1 MFSSDDGLGE
11 LVRVS
16 HRLCKRAIPINQS
29 TSRASSPETSQ
40 NGPTTTTH
48 LAHLNTHKHSD
59 FSAALRGLLKDREG
73 SLGYDLYTWWRREVR
88 SAGLLV
94 RLALGLELEASIKQ
108 VDAELEYPL
117 VHRPDR
123 SKKAAKHTTS
133 CDHQRHI
140 LTHYSKRTHRD
151 GKMSNQTVGAVY
163 QQIIRDVVDSSRVD
177 FEEGGVDESVL
188 DELSRV
194 WQQKL
199 TALSVAQF
207 PWDPK
212 PEPPPPQQMASIP
225 SSMPY
230 PQDSTPAPMQQQQHA
245 PPHQGQYMNR
255 PGPQAPT
262 QAPQFPQMPQ
272 MPQMNAGPR
281 IKAEPGLETG
291 AMPPVYTGMQ
301 NATTAQQRAA
311 LNLQASYGARAAASI
326 NAIQGMPQQGQQQQP
341 QQQQQGQP
349 QQQGQQPQQGQQQ
362 QQQPNQQQ
370 SQQQAQQQ
378 QQQMHQ
384 AQQRPQGQSI
394 PRPQMTPSQYQ
405 QALAQQA
412 AHQKQ
417 QLEAQ
422 AKARQQAS
430 AAQQGQSAPNGAQ
443 NAQTDGGADEDE
455 DRHAHFGVIKQVGV
469 DGSEINM
476 GRVELDGL
484 IRRQIEA
491 RGKAMEGGG
500 LMLPLK
506 AQKGSSGGARRERK
520 RAADVGQTD
529 GGDDDDDDDE
539 KVLKEE
545 DDDEDAI
552 NSDLDDPDDPKSDDS
567 GDDETPQVMLCM
579 YDKVQRVKNKW
590 KCVMK
595 DGVLTIN
602 GKDYVF
608 HKASGEYEW

>member
-1 MFSSDDGLGE
+1 
-11 LVRVS
+11 
-16 HRLCKRAIPINQS
+16 
-29 TSRASSPETSQ
+29 
-40 NGPTTTTH
+40 
-48 LAHLNTHKHSD
+48 
-59 FSAALRGLLKDREG
+59 
-73 SLGYDLYTWWRREVR
+73 
-88 SAGLLV
+88 
-94 RLALGLELEASIKQ
+94 
-108 VDAELEYPL
+108 
-117 VHRPDR
+117 
-123 SKKAAKHTTS
+123 
-133 CDHQRHI
+133 
-140 LTHYSKRTHRD
+140 
-151 GKMSNQTVGAVY
+151 MSNTTVGAVY

-188 DELSRV
+188 DELSRIGESVGRRCRRVAPSWLLFCLAGAGRCTGEEFRISGGPAV

-199 TALSVAQF
+199 TALNVAQF

-212 PEPPPPQQMASIP
+212 PEAPPPQQQQTMANI
-225 SSMPY
+225 PY
-230 PQDSTPAPMQQQQHA
+230 PQEPTPAPMQQQQQQHA
-245 PPHQGQYMNR
+245 PPQQGQYMNR
-255 PGPQAPT
+255 PGPPIPA

-291 AMPPVYTGMQ
+291 GMPPVYTGMG

-311 LNLQASYGARAAASI
+311 QNLQASYGARAAASI
-326 NAIQGMPQQGQQQQP
+326 NAIQGMPQQGQP
-341 QQQQQGQP
+341 QQQQGQP
-349 QQQGQQPQQGQQQ
+349 QQQQ
-362 QQQPNQQQ
+362 QQQPSPQQG
-370 SQQQAQQQ
+370 QQQAQQQ
-378 QQQMHQ
+378 QVHQ
-384 AQQRPQGQSI
+384 AQQRPQGPSI
-394 PRPQMTPSQYQ
+394 QRPQMTPSQYQ

-417 QLEAQ
+417 QLEQQ
-422 AKARQQAS
+422 AKARQQA
-430 AAQQGQSAPNGAQ
+430 AAQQQQQQGQGAPNGAQ
-443 NAQTDGGADEDE
+443 HAQTDGGADDEDE
-455 DRHAHFGVIKQVGV
+455 DRHRHFGVIKQIGG

-506 AQKGSSGGARRERK
+506 QHKGSNGGRRERK
-520 RAADVGQTD
+520 KAADVGQTD
-529 GGDDDDDDDE
+529 GGDDDDDDDD
-539 KVLKEE
+539 KVLKAE

>member
-1 MFSSDDGLGE
+1 
-11 LVRVS
+11 
-16 HRLCKRAIPINQS
+16 
-29 TSRASSPETSQ
+29 
-40 NGPTTTTH
+40 
-48 LAHLNTHKHSD
+48 
-59 FSAALRGLLKDREG
+59 
-73 SLGYDLYTWWRREVR
+73 
-88 SAGLLV
+88 
-94 RLALGLELEASIKQ
+94 
-108 VDAELEYPL
+108 
-117 VHRPDR
+117 
-123 SKKAAKHTTS
+123 
-133 CDHQRHI
+133 
-140 LTHYSKRTHRD
+140 
-151 GKMSNQTVGAVY
+151 MSNQTVGVVY

-212 PEPPPPQQMASIP
+212 PEAPPPQQAMANIP
-225 SSMPY
+225 SSMSY
-230 PQDSTPAPMQQQQHA
+230 PQEPTPAPMQQQQQQHA
-245 PPHQGQYMNR
+245 PPQQGQQYMNR
-255 PGPQAPT
+255 PGQQA

-291 AMPPVYTGMQ
+291 GMPPAYTGMGG
-301 NATTAQQRAA
+301 ATTAQQRAA

-326 NAIQGMPQQGQQQQP
+326 NAIQGMPQQGQP
-341 QQQQQGQP
+341 QQQQGQP
-349 QQQGQQPQQGQQQ
+349 QQQQQPQQGQPQQ
-362 QQQPNQQQ
+362 QQG
-370 SQQQAQQQ
+370 Q

-384 AQQRPQGQSI
+384 AQQRPQGPSI

-417 QLEAQ
+417 QLEQQ
-422 AKARQQAS
+422 AKARQQA
-430 AAQQGQSAPNGAQ
+430 AAQAQQQQQGQGSPNGAQ
-443 NAQTDGGADEDE
+443 HAQTDGGADEDE
-455 DRHAHFGVIKQVGV
+455 DRHRHFGVIKQVGG

-506 AQKGSSGGARRERK
+506 QQKGSGGGRRERK
-520 RAADVGQTD
+520 RGVDVGQTD
-529 GGDDDDDDDE
+529 GGDDDDDDDDD
-539 KVLKEE
+539 KVLKAE

>member
-1 MFSSDDGLGE
+1 
-11 LVRVS
+11 
-16 HRLCKRAIPINQS
+16 
-29 TSRASSPETSQ
+29 
-40 NGPTTTTH
+40 
-48 LAHLNTHKHSD
+48 
-59 FSAALRGLLKDREG
+59 
-73 SLGYDLYTWWRREVR
+73 
-88 SAGLLV
+88 
-94 RLALGLELEASIKQ
+94 
-108 VDAELEYPL
+108 
-117 VHRPDR
+117 
-123 SKKAAKHTTS
+123 
-133 CDHQRHI
+133 
-140 LTHYSKRTHRD
+140 
-151 GKMSNQTVGAVY
+151 MSNQTVGTVY

-212 PEPPPPQQMASIP
+212 PEAPPPQQNMANIP
-225 SSMPY
+225 STMSY
-230 PQDSTPAPMQQQQHA
+230 PQDSTPAPMQQQQQQQHA
-245 PPHQGQYMNR
+245 PPQQGQYMNR
-255 PGPQAPT
+255 PGQQAQA

-291 AMPPVYTGMQ
+291 GMPPAYTGMG

-326 NAIQGMPQQGQQQQP
+326 NAIQGMPQQGQQQQGQP
-341 QQQQQGQP
+341 QQQQGQP
-349 QQQGQQPQQGQQQ
+349 QQGQQQPQQQQPQ

-370 SQQQAQQQ
+370 AQQQAQ

-384 AQQRPQGQSI
+384 AQQAQQRPQGPSI

-417 QLEAQ
+417 QLEQQ
-422 AKARQQAS
+422 AKARQQA
-430 AAQQGQSAPNGAQ
+430 AAQAQQQQGQGAPNGAQ
-443 NAQTDGGADEDE
+443 HAQTDGGADEYE
-455 DRHAHFGVIKQVGV
+455 DRHRHFGVIKQVGG
-469 DGSEINM
+469 DGSEISM

-506 AQKGSSGGARRERK
+506 QQKGSAGGGRRERK
-520 RAADVGQTD
+520 RAVDVGQTD
-529 GGDDDDDDDE
+529 GGDDDDDDDDD
-539 KVLKEE
+539 KVLKAE

>member
-1 MFSSDDGLGE
+1 
-11 LVRVS
+11 
-16 HRLCKRAIPINQS
+16 
-29 TSRASSPETSQ
+29 
-40 NGPTTTTH
+40 
-48 LAHLNTHKHSD
+48 
-59 FSAALRGLLKDREG
+59 
-73 SLGYDLYTWWRREVR
+73 
-88 SAGLLV
+88 
-94 RLALGLELEASIKQ
+94 
-108 VDAELEYPL
+108 
-117 VHRPDR
+117 
-123 SKKAAKHTTS
+123 
-133 CDHQRHI
+133 
-140 LTHYSKRTHRD
+140 
-151 GKMSNQTVGAVY
+151 MSNQTVGTVY

-188 DELSRV
+188 DELSRIGESVGRRRGRVALSWVHFCLAGAGRCTGEEFRISGGPAV

-199 TALSVAQF
+199 TALNVAQF

-212 PEPPPPQQMASIP
+212 PEPAPVQQPMANIP
-225 SSMPY
+225 STMSY
-230 PQDSTPAPMQQQQHA
+230 PQEPTPAPMQQQQQNA
-245 PPHQGQYMNR
+245 PPQYMNR
-255 PGPQAPT
+255 PGQQAPA

-281 IKAEPGLETG
+281 IKTEPGLEAG
-291 AMPPVYTGMQ
+291 GMPPVYAGMG

-311 LNLQASYGARAAASI
+311 QNLQASYGARAAASI
-326 NAIQGMPQQGQQQQP
+326 NAIQGMPQQ
-341 QQQQQGQP
+341 QQGQP
-349 QQQGQQPQQGQQQ
+349 QQQQGQQPQQQQQ
-362 QQQPNQQQ
+362 TQQGQPQQQPNQQQ
-370 SQQQAQQQ
+370 AQQQAQQLSQ
-378 QQQMHQ
+378 QQSQLHQ
-384 AQQRPQGQSI
+384 QHQQGHQVQQRPQGPSI
-394 PRPQMTPSQYQ
+394 PRPQITPSQYQ

-412 AHQKQ
+412 AQQKQ
-417 QLEAQ
+417 QLEQQ
-422 AKARQQAS
+422 AKARQQA
-430 AAQQGQSAPNGAQ
+430 AAQQQGQGAPNGAQ
-443 NAQTDGGADEDE
+443 NAQTDGAGDEDE
-455 DRHAHFGVIKQVGV
+455 DRHRHFGVIKQVGA
-469 DGSEINM
+469 DGSELNM

-506 AQKGSSGGARRERK
+506 QQKGSGGSRRERK
-520 RAADVGQTD
+520 TGVNVGQTD
-529 GGDDDDDDDE
+529 GGDDYDDDDE
-539 KVLKEE
+539 DKVLKAE

>member
-1 MFSSDDGLGE
+1 
-11 LVRVS
+11 
-16 HRLCKRAIPINQS
+16 
-29 TSRASSPETSQ
+29 
-40 NGPTTTTH
+40 
-48 LAHLNTHKHSD
+48 
-59 FSAALRGLLKDREG
+59 
-73 SLGYDLYTWWRREVR
+73 
-88 SAGLLV
+88 
-94 RLALGLELEASIKQ
+94 
-108 VDAELEYPL
+108 
-117 VHRPDR
+117 
-123 SKKAAKHTTS
+123 
-133 CDHQRHI
+133 
-140 LTHYSKRTHRD
+140 
-151 GKMSNQTVGAVY
+151 MSNTTVGAVY

-199 TALSVAQF
+199 TALNVAQF

-212 PEPPPPQQMASIP
+212 PEAPPPQQQQTMANI
-225 SSMPY
+225 PY
-230 PQDSTPAPMQQQQHA
+230 PQEPTPAPMQQQQQQHA
-245 PPHQGQYMNR
+245 PPQQGQYMNR
-255 PGPQAPT
+255 PGPPIPA

-281 IKAEPGLETG
+281 IKAEPGLATG
-291 AMPPVYTGMQ
+291 RTPHVYTGMG

-311 LNLQASYGARAAASI
+311 LNLQASYGARAAARQPQQQQQQQPS
-326 NAIQGMPQQGQQQQP
+326 PQQGQQQ
-341 QQQQQGQP
+341 
-349 QQQGQQPQQGQQQ
+349 
-362 QQQPNQQQ
+362 
-370 SQQQAQQQ
+370 AQ

-384 AQQRPQGQSI
+384 AQQRPQGPSI
-394 PRPQMTPSQYQ
+394 QRPQMTPSQYQ

-417 QLEAQ
+417 QLEQQ
-422 AKARQQAS
+422 AKARQQA
-430 AAQQGQSAPNGAQ
+430 AAQQQQQQGQGAPNGAQ
-443 NAQTDGGADEDE
+443 HAQTDGGADDEDE
-455 DRHAHFGVIKQVGV
+455 DRHRHFGVIKQIGG

-506 AQKGSSGGARRERK
+506 QHKGSNGRRRERK
-520 RAADVGQTD
+520 KVADVGQTD
-529 GGDDDDDDDE
+529 GGDDDDDDDD
-539 KVLKEE
+539 KVLKAE

>member
-1 MFSSDDGLGE
+1 
-11 LVRVS
+11 
-16 HRLCKRAIPINQS
+16 
-29 TSRASSPETSQ
+29 
-40 NGPTTTTH
+40 
-48 LAHLNTHKHSD
+48 
-59 FSAALRGLLKDREG
+59 
-73 SLGYDLYTWWRREVR
+73 
-88 SAGLLV
+88 
-94 RLALGLELEASIKQ
+94 
-108 VDAELEYPL
+108 
-117 VHRPDR
+117 
-123 SKKAAKHTTS
+123 
-133 CDHQRHI
+133 
-140 LTHYSKRTHRD
+140 
-151 GKMSNQTVGAVY
+151 MSNQTVGTVY

-212 PEPPPPQQMASIP
+212 PEAPPPQQTMANIP
-225 SSMPY
+225 SSMSY
-230 PQDSTPAPMQQQQHA
+230 PQEPTPAPMHQQHA
-245 PPHQGQYMNR
+245 PPQQGQYMNR
-255 PGPQAPT
+255 PGQQQAQA

-291 AMPPVYTGMQ
+291 GMPPVYTGMG

-326 NAIQGMPQQGQQQQP
+326 NAIQGMPQQGQQQQ
-341 QQQQQGQP
+341 GQP
-349 QQQGQQPQQGQQQ
+349 

-370 SQQQAQQQ
+370 AQ

-384 AQQRPQGQSI
+384 AQQRPQGPSI

-417 QLEAQ
+417 QLEQQ
-422 AKARQQAS
+422 AKARQQA
-430 AAQQGQSAPNGAQ
+430 AAQAQQQQGQGAPNGAQ
-443 NAQTDGGADEDE
+443 HAQTDGGADEDE
-455 DRHAHFGVIKQVGV
+455 DRHRHFGVIKQVGG

-506 AQKGSSGGARRERK
+506 QQKKRSAGGRRERK
-520 RAADVGQTD
+520 RGADVGQTD
-529 GGDDDDDDDE
+529 GGDDDDDDDDD
-539 KVLKEE
+539 KVLKAE

>member
-1 MFSSDDGLGE
+1 
-11 LVRVS
+11 
-16 HRLCKRAIPINQS
+16 
-29 TSRASSPETSQ
+29 
-40 NGPTTTTH
+40 
-48 LAHLNTHKHSD
+48 
-59 FSAALRGLLKDREG
+59 
-73 SLGYDLYTWWRREVR
+73 
-88 SAGLLV
+88 
-94 RLALGLELEASIKQ
+94 
-108 VDAELEYPL
+108 
-117 VHRPDR
+117 
-123 SKKAAKHTTS
+123 
-133 CDHQRHI
+133 
-140 LTHYSKRTHRD
+140 
-151 GKMSNQTVGAVY
+151 MSNTTVGAVY

-199 TALSVAQF
+199 TALNVAQF

-212 PEPPPPQQMASIP
+212 PEAPPPQQQQTMANI
-225 SSMPY
+225 PY
-230 PQDSTPAPMQQQQHA
+230 PQEPTPAPMQQQQQQHA
-245 PPHQGQYMNR
+245 PPQQGQYMNR
-255 PGPQAPT
+255 PGPPIPA

-291 AMPPVYTGMQ
+291 GMPPVYTGMG

-311 LNLQASYGARAAASI
+311 QNLQASYGARAAASI
-326 NAIQGMPQQGQQQQP
+326 NAIQGMPQQGQP
-341 QQQQQGQP
+341 QQQQGQP
-349 QQQGQQPQQGQQQ
+349 QQQQQQQPSPQQGQQQ
-362 QQQPNQQQ
+362 
-370 SQQQAQQQ
+370 AQ

-384 AQQRPQGQSI
+384 AQQRPQGPSI
-394 PRPQMTPSQYQ
+394 QRPQMTPSQYQ

-417 QLEAQ
+417 QLEQQ
-422 AKARQQAS
+422 AKARQQA
-430 AAQQGQSAPNGAQ
+430 AAQQQQQQGQGAPNGAQ
-443 NAQTDGGADEDE
+443 HAQTDGGADDEDE
-455 DRHAHFGVIKQVGV
+455 DRHRHFGVIKQIGG

-506 AQKGSSGGARRERK
+506 QHKGSNGGRRERK
-520 RAADVGQTD
+520 KAADVGQTD
-529 GGDDDDDDDE
+529 GGDDDDDDDD
-539 KVLKEE
+539 KVLKAE